1 MNKLSNDFK
10 LRPNH
15 YSHDVH
21 GGNLIGLN
29 GVDAEKE
36 VGVAHLPTRK
46 WGHRPKKGVK
56 GVKHGK
62 YVFQNVFT
70 YHSLVAFT
78 IT

>member
-36 VGVAHLPTRK
+36 VGVAHLTNQK
-46 WGHRPKKGVK
+46 MGSQAKKMC
-56 GVKHGK
+56 
-62 YVFQNVFT
+62 
-70 YHSLVAFT
+70 
-78 IT
+78 